1 VGSRRLSNKAVTIN
15 GYKEMKKVAN
25 RQKRSIIGKKG
36 VDYTALT
43 DLAGSWYHQTTV
55 KSAEQSQLYLQNK
68 KFGQAGHSCYTQATV
83 ATHFYIV
90 TISQQY
96 IETEEF
102 PMTTTTNHETFN
114 ESFVYYASFAR
125 MIARI
130 PDRDLR
136 LQAYEMVF
144 DYAIEGI
151 EPQLDNW
158 VLAMVFHAV
167 QPQIDANN
175 KRRANGKK
183 GGRKPAQPAQAQPA
197 VQSQPVMQSPPAVQT
212 TPVMQAAPTAK
223 NDNLLEPLNKIVYF
237 GENKYPTTPTEL
249 GRFEKF
255 AYKLFAQYHD
265 GKPNLADI
273 ERVLER
279 TYTRVVRPNGEAIAA
294 FDMYKADLLDYVFEK
309 AKAADKLNWKYVD
322 GLL

>member
-1 VGSRRLSNKAVTIN
+1 
-15 GYKEMKKVAN
+15 
-25 RQKRSIIGKKG
+25 
-36 VDYTALT
+36 
-43 DLAGSWYHQTTV
+43 
-55 KSAEQSQLYLQNK
+55 
-68 KFGQAGHSCYTQATV
+68 
-83 ATHFYIV
+83 
-90 TISQQY
+90 
-96 IETEEF
+96 
-102 PMTTTTNHETFN
+102 MTTTTNHETFN

-125 MIARI
+125 MIAKI
-130 PDRDLR
+130 LDRDLR

-197 VQSQPVMQSPPAVQT
+197 IPAQPVMQVELAVQTESIMQAESAIRAEAPVQTQSAAQSQPVMQAQPAAQ
-212 TPVMQAAPTAK
+212 TAK
-223 NDNLLEPLNKIVYF
+223 KDDLLEPLNKIVYF
-237 GENKYPTTPTEL
+237 GENQYPTTPTEL

-255 AYKLFAQYHD
+255 AYKLFAQYYD
-265 GKPNLADI
+265 GKPNLAHI

-279 TYTRVVRPNGEAIAA
+279 TYTRIVRPDGEAIAA

-322 GLL
+322 GMYRNFEAQEIATRAEARQYDLERQQWPM